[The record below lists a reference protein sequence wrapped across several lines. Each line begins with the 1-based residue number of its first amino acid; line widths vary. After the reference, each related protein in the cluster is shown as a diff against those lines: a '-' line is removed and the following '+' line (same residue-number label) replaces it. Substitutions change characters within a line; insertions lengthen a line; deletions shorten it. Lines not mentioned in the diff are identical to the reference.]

1 MIEKLFTAGHIHGAA
16 LQNIQPSSLDLT
28 LSEELYR
35 VEGVFLPQRGEH
47 VRDLIDM
54 FHAQSVTFAEPLQ
67 CHGVY
72 LCRLNER
79 LVLPESVYAYANNKS
94 STGRINLQ
102 VRLLCDGVPKFDQIP
117 KSYCGE
123 LWILVAPHSF
133 SIALQPGQS
142 LNQMRF
148 FNADTRLSEEEHRAL
163 YSFQPLLYQFDG
175 KSFPAAEVL
184 FDKGGGITMTIDFD
198 QDIIGYVAFPNSA
211 KVLDYARRDYKP
223 EDFFEPICRLKK
235 NQLVLNREGFYIFST
250 KEYIAVPP
258 EFSVEMIAYDPTKGE
273 FRTHYAGF
281 FDPGWGFGAR
291 GELKGTPAVLEV
303 YPHDHNFIFRDGQP
317 ICKMVYERLATFPD
331 RIYGV
336 GDLGSHYQHQRGP
349 CLSKH
354 FVQHAKVA
362 ASVLSQI

>member
-1 MIEKLFTAGHIHGAA
+1 MINRLITAGNIHSATPH
-16 LQNIQPSSLDLT
+16 NVQPSSLDLT
-28 LSEELYR
+28 LSEEMYR
-35 VEGVFLPQRGEH
+35 VEGVCLPKRGET
-47 VRDLIDM
+47 VRDLIEI
-54 FHAQSVTFAEPLQ
+54 FHAQPATFADPLQ
-67 CHGVY
+67 CHAVY
-72 LCRLNER
+72 LCRLNEH
-79 LVLPESVYAYANNKS
+79 LALPKSVYAYANNKS

-117 KSYCGE
+117 KGYTGE

-133 SIALQPGQS
+133 SIALQAGQS

-163 YSFQPLLYQFDG
+163 YSFQPLLYHSDG
-175 KSFPAAEVL
+175 TPSAEDEVL

-198 QDIIGYVAFPNSA
+198 QEVVGYVAFPNPE
-211 KVLDYARRDYKP
+211 KVLEYARRDYAP
-223 EDFFEPICRLKK
+223 EDFFQPIWRPTR
-235 NQLVLNREGFYIFST
+235 NQLVLSKNGFYIFST

-291 GELKGTPAVLEV
+291 GELHGTPAVLEV

-354 FVQHAKVA
+354 F
-362 ASVLSQI
+362 L